1 MQTGKETTQTHTVS
15 LDSEEHNLSDSQWK
29 TGVRARFPWTGFI
42 ALSTVV
48 LCAVSSVVVLLVS
61 DGKSQIHWSK
71 KIAPNVLLSGFNGIA
86 NICFGVA
93 IANGVAITWWR
104 KALKGATIQDL
115 HRSWAFSSS
124 IKDIVFYGKYFNFIA
139 LAALAAKL
147 TIIDGIL
154 LQRATSTVVGDD
166 PGRNITID
174 AWANTTMPYTGVIG
188 GRSNDVSYLL
198 DWFNSDLSIWS
209 EAGGVAPAWSMYSC
223 EGTCVLDIVG
233 TGFEIDCKSEN
244 VTMDYGAA
252 AVQDAIALSQSND
265 TSPFNGQYY
274 YSLFDIEFDVVY
286 GATGIDGDYSKILM
300 NITSTNATSHDSNSG
315 SCPGTLTRHVCTL
328 RPALIKYPVTIQD
341 NTMTERNPNY
351 YVSNVYLGYNTS
363 SFAGLLDA
371 NVSAYNATTKQQ
383 DGYTVMGYKDVLED
397 HPASAEP
404 RTAIGGIAK
413 VLNHY
418 FAGSSSMHADGVM
431 GFLVEQNGSAE
442 IDFNTVALTSRG
454 CDFQYADP
462 LDHILQKINSL
473 MFTLTIDPW
482 SMETENVDRDDF
494 TKWITVNATQYGSSI
509 HYKTNRSYMFGALA
523 SMLVCVLCVLPSYY
537 GYWQL
542 GRDVT
547 LGPFE
552 IANAFR
558 APVLDHPAVANAGVK
573 DLIREVGKR
582 EVKYGEMVQNDA
594 PSRLAIAE
602 PDAVRRVHPKI
613 NDRRW

>member
-42 ALSTVV
+42 ALFTVV

-233 TGFEIDCKSEN
+233 TGFEIDLDI
-244 VTMDYGAA
+244 M
-252 AVQDAIALSQSND
+252 AIQTQPDMSKMSLEAETY
-265 TSPFNGQYY
+265 TSTGQY
-274 YSLFDIEFDVVY
+274 
-286 GATGIDGDYSKILM
+286 SKAEELYKRMI
-300 NITSTNATSHDSNSG
+300 NITQHHEGPESTSRELYNLSAALINQEKYKEAE
-315 SCPGTLTRHVCTL
+315 VTL
-328 RPALIKYPVTIQD
+328 RD
-341 NTMTERNPNY
+341 
-351 YVSNVYLGYNTS
+351 
-363 SFAGLLDA
+363 LL
-371 NVSAYNATTKQQ
+371 VQ
-383 DGYTVMGYKDVLED
+383 
-397 HPASAEP
+397 
-404 RTAIGGIAK
+404 
-413 VLNHY
+413 
-418 FAGSSSMHADGVM
+418 
-431 GFLVEQNGSAE
+431 
-442 IDFNTVALTSRG
+442 LTSRLV
-454 CDFQYADP
+454 DDNS
-462 LDHILQKINSL
+462 DHFLEQEAGAVGLLCRALKGQGKSEEAEMLEKNAANQQKQLQA
-473 MFTLTIDPW
+473 
-482 SMETENVDRDDF
+482 RG
-494 TKWITVNATQYGSSI
+494 NAYGLS
-509 HYKTNRSYMFGALA
+509 
-523 SMLVCVLCVLPSYY
+523 
-537 GYWQL
+537 QL
-542 GRDVT
+542 
-547 LGPFE
+547 
-552 IANAFR
+552 
-558 APVLDHPAVANAGVK
+558 
-573 DLIREVGKR
+573 
-582 EVKYGEMVQNDA
+582 
-594 PSRLAIAE
+594 
-602 PDAVRRVHPKI
+602 
-613 NDRRW
+613 